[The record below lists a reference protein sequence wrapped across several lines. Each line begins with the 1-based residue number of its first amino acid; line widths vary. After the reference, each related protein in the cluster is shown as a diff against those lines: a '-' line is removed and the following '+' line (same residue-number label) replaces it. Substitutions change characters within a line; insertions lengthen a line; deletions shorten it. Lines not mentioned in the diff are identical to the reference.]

1 MGDKEEEKKK
11 KTPMAPAKSGKRR
24 KKKGPAASVKIPVI
38 FPTSKCKLR
47 LLKLERVKDFLLM
60 EQEFIQ
66 NQEIRRPREE
76 QNEVSIKTNCCCD
89 WADSVSIA
97 KHKYVVTFVVFGF
110 LFLFFRNNPSLFE
123 DTNNHSYLSSIYLW
137 TDEVLL
143 ILFFMY
149 FYHHILSPHIT
160 LHHRRNEPK

>member
-1 MGDKEEEKKK
+1 MGDKEEDKKK

-76 QNEVSIKTNCCCD
+76 QNEVRVNTNYCCD
-89 WADSVSIA
+89 WVFIFAYSKAMMCNIPLCPSFPFSVSHAIN
-97 KHKYVVTFVVFGF
+97 VFLKIQVGSF
-110 LFLFFRNNPSLFE
+110 LSRSL
-123 DTNNHSYLSSIYLW
+123 HMYL
-137 TDEVLL
+137 
-143 ILFFMY
+143 
-149 FYHHILSPHIT
+149 
-160 LHHRRNEPK
+160 